1 MPRKERKV
9 GLKFLGEKG
18 SGKVPFTPDLGYHL
32 IIFLM
37 FINNQFL
44 FYFFEILKGCLHNG

>member
-1 MPRKERKV
+1 MPQKERKV

-18 SGKVPFTPDLGYHL
+18 SVKVPFTQDLGYHI

-44 FYFFEILKGCLHNG
+44 FLFLFFENFKG